1 MAKCLLMCGFSCGEA
16 EILKKTDEYRRDNG
30 DNQLENR
37 LLDSMSKAVLTVCR
51 HPDRPLPW
59 SLGSGRKTLAS
70 LSVCCDG
77 VHAAAH
83 PPRSLPTGGIA
94 GGYGLFDCSSFLLFA
109 RISVSLPLRF
119 MPFVPAKVN
128 VPIRMPS
135 SRRVPEKIS
144 PHSGSYSRLRF
155 SGKLV
160 FIRLRTPFE
169 AGVKGENKPQRKRT
183 E

>member
-1 MAKCLLMCGFSCGEA
+1 MAKCLLMCWFSCGEA

-30 DNQLENR
+30 DNQLGNR
-37 LLDSMSKAVLTVCR
+37 LLDSMAKAFLTVCR

-83 PPRSLPTGGIA
+83 PPRFSPYWRYSRRLWI
-94 GGYGLFDCSSFLLFA
+94 FDYSSFLLLA
-109 RISVSLPLRF
+109 HISVSLPLRF

-144 PHSGSYSRLRF
+144 TPSGSYSRLRF

>member
-1 MAKCLLMCGFSCGEA
+1 MAKCLLMCWFSCGEA
-16 EILKKTDEYRRDNG
+16 EILKKTGRYGQDNG
-30 DNQLENR
+30 DNQLGNR
-37 LLDSMSKAVLTVCR
+37 LLDSMAKDVLKVCR

-83 PPRSLPTGGIA
+83 PPRCSPYWGIA
-94 GGYGLFDCSSFLLFA
+94 GGYGLFDCSSFLLLA

-144 PHSGSYSRLRF
+144 TPSG
-155 SGKLV
+155 
-160 FIRLRTPFE
+160 
-169 AGVKGENKPQRKRT
+169 
-183 E
+183 